1 LSGWSRVRRPP
12 GSAGAWFPRSPPGRS
27 PESVP
32 ARARTGRRDGR
43 WALAGAGRHGADNG
57 PASCGGLPG
66 PATRRAA
73 GDPEPDAIGCAARGS
88 GQTGKPRPG
97 VPAWAAGL
105 RLRGRRRGLVRRML
119 ARGARVSRRRETT
132 GRFQAFDLLLAQAT
146 KGRTREDFGPGR
158 APRRGAGP
166 GARARIAASGA
177 RPDHLPPDRT
187 GRRPTQ
193 APPPTQPRNR
203 RQKRTAGEYIPAR
216 RTAHREARLSHSPS
230 AHLVG
235 RLTVSPAAGEAGY
248 RCRPDAGPSALRRR
262 RRRPGGQPDAQ
273 PSHRRT

>member
-1 LSGWSRVRRPP
+1 VRQPRVKGAVPRRPGGAIAENNE
-12 GSAGAWFPRSPPGRS
+12 GSACRGGVVFGGRPAPRALGFLGPRR
-27 PESVP
+27 
-32 ARARTGRRDGR
+32 RAVGRRGPGPGPGGGTD
-43 WALAGAGRHGADNG
+43 AGRLRAQGAMV
-57 PASCGGLPG
+57 PTMVRASCGGLPG

-73 GDPEPDAIGCAARGS
+73 GDPEPDAIGCAARGT

-105 RLRGRRRGLVRRML
+105 RLRGRRWGLVRRMR

-177 RPDHLPPDRT
+177 RPDHRPPDRT

-193 APPPTQPRNR
+193 APPPHPAPEPPAETNGWGIHPR
-203 RQKRTAGEYIPAR
+203 PAN
-216 RTAHREARLSHSPS
+216 SSPRS
-230 AHLVG
+230 E
-235 RLTVSPAAGEAGY
+235 T
-248 RCRPDAGPSALRRR
+248 
-262 RRRPGGQPDAQ
+262 
-273 PSHRRT
+273 

>member
-1 LSGWSRVRRPP
+1 MSRWSRVRRPP
-12 GSAGAWFPRSPPGRS
+12 GSAGAWLPRSPASGRW
-27 PESVP
+27 PERVP

-43 WALAGAGRHGADNG
+43 WALAGAGRQGADNG

-73 GDPEPDAIGCAARGS
+73 GDPEPDAVGCAARGS
-88 GQTGKPRPG
+88 GQTGKPQPG

-105 RLRGRRRGLVRRML
+105 RLRGRRRGLVRRMR
-119 ARGARVSRRRETT
+119 ARGARVSRCRETT

-177 RPDHLPPDRT
+177 RPDHRPPDRT
-187 GRRPTQ
+187 GAPAASGSPSSPSPGTAGRKERLGNTSPPGEQLTAKRDSAI
-193 APPPTQPRNR
+193 APPR
-203 RQKRTAGEYIPAR
+203 I
-216 RTAHREARLSHSPS
+216 S
-230 AHLVG
+230 
-235 RLTVSPAAGEAGY
+235 
-248 RCRPDAGPSALRRR
+248 
-262 RRRPGGQPDAQ
+262 
-273 PSHRRT
+273 

>member
-1 LSGWSRVRRPP
+1 MRVRLV
-12 GSAGAWFPRSPPGRS
+12 GVESCSAAARLRGRLAS
-27 PESVP
+27 SVP
-32 ARARTGRRDGR
+32 GVGP
-43 WALAGAGRHGADNG
+43 LAGEGAGPGPDRAAGRTLGA
-57 PASCGGLPG
+57 CGRKAPWCRQWSGELRGLPG

-88 GQTGKPRPG
+88 GQTGKPQPG

-177 RPDHLPPDRT
+177 RPDHLPPDRI
-187 GRRPTQ
+187 GRRPRQ
-193 APPPTQPRNR
+193 APPPHPASEPPAETTGWGIRPR
-203 RQKRTAGEYIPAR
+203 PAN
-216 RTAHREARLSHSPS
+216 SSPRS
-230 AHLVG
+230 E
-235 RLTVSPAAGEAGY
+235 T
-248 RCRPDAGPSALRRR
+248 
-262 RRRPGGQPDAQ
+262 
-273 PSHRRT
+273 